1 MSSFDHIFLLLTTS
15 EEAQVIPY
23 EHQKDTLQ
31 QLQDLVGGYIETSP
45 HSRVFGITS
54 RPSRKGYK
62 WVVVVN
68 EEGMMNGSAYNP
80 FPVDHLFGD
89 IVIGQLSRKGDIV
102 GFPKDDLKLLPERI
116 TKHIK
121 E

>member
-1 MSSFDHIFLLLTTS
+1 MASSDRIFLLLTTS
-15 EEAQVIPY
+15 EEVQIITSS
-23 EHQKDTLQ
+23 QKDTLQ
-31 QLQDLVGGYIETSP
+31 QLQDLVGGYIDTSP

-80 FPVDHLFGD
+80 FPVDDLFGD